1 MRHRGRFR
9 RGPADP
15 AHRPEPIAGDLASDE
30 TQIRLIAV
38 CGTDRLR
45 GIICL
50 RADLGVGAERD
61 PNAGAG
67 RDRRSEASSDAS
79 HRSTGGRDDFYSGLA
94 ARPGFP
100 PDPWGMEQR
109 L

>member
-38 CGTDRLR
+38 CGTDRLL

-50 RADLGVGAERD
+50 RADLE
-61 PNAGAG
+61 G
-67 RDRRSEASSDAS
+67 RRRARSECRRGA
-79 HRSTGGRDDFYSGLA
+79 
-94 ARPGFP
+94 
-100 PDPWGMEQR
+100 
-109 L
+109 